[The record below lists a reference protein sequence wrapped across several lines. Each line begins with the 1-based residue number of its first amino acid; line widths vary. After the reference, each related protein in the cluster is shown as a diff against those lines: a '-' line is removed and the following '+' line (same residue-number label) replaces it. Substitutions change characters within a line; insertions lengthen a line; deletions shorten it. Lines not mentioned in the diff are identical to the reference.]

1 MNKAYTCLRVLNCL
15 IWNGNDLL
23 LQIQIIL
30 SNMKNINNSISNF
43 ANIVY
48 KFLNKITFTK
58 EVHFMYVINMA
69 LLHFNIHSY
78 NTKEIILVINN
89 YYHYCLFHF
98 PYYIN
103 FEKFKLNCFG
113 FNYTNLSI
121 CTLLFE
127 LFAQGRN
134 LSVNRVVYIH
144 LLRTLPTDIQQLF
157 YEIEP
162 YYYIDNCYQKTS
174 QCSLIS
180 LKYSQFSNVN
190 NLSLQRIKR

>member
-1 MNKAYTCLRVLNCL
+1 
-15 IWNGNDLL
+15 
-23 LQIQIIL
+23 
-30 SNMKNINNSISNF
+30 MKNINNSISNF
-43 ANIVY
+43 ANTVY

-58 EVHFMYVINMA
+58 EVHFMYVIHMA

-78 NTKEIILVINN
+78 NTKEIIQVINN
-89 YYHYCLFHF
+89 YYYYCLFHF

-113 FNYTNLSI
+113 FNYTHLSI

-162 YYYIDNCYQKTS
+162 YMS
-174 QCSLIS
+174 
-180 LKYSQFSNVN
+180 
-190 NLSLQRIKR
+190 